1 MEMDKGGTGLGQWT
15 WTKFDTRTTRRQF
28 VLVYCPSVP
37 IFLKKQGI
45 DFEVGTKVYEQ
56 QYRYNWKKG
65 YHNCDPIYHLDTNLL
80 AHLNLRR
87 MQDNEVLLMID
98 LNKRIYTGN
107 FAKALAEQDIL
118 MDEIFYQVN
127 SMEFMHH

>member
-1 MEMDKGGTGLGQWT
+1 
-15 WTKFDTRTTRRQF
+15 
-28 VLVYCPSVP
+28 
-37 IFLKKQGI
+37 
-45 DFEVGTKVYEQ
+45 
-56 QYRYNWKKG
+56 
-65 YHNCDPIYHLDTNLL
+65 
-80 AHLNLRR
+80 